1 MIPSRNG
8 TSYSLIVLIILF
20 LLMVQARLWAPYWDT
35 HNVLAI
41 LTWDAM
47 GYYLYLPAK
56 FIYNDLSYLR
66 FVPGI
71 LHEYSPTGGFYQAF
85 PAPHGP
91 DGAMVMK
98 YTCGLAILWTP
109 FFWLGHVA
117 AGWFGYAQDGF
128 SAPYQ
133 IAIAFAGILYGF
145 LGLAMLQRILLRYCS
160 DTVVACTLALL
171 VLGTNFLQYAV
182 YDSAMAHV
190 YVFTM
195 YVLLLWCTIQW
206 HERPR
211 LWVAVSI
218 GLLLGIGILV
228 RPSEAVAALLPLL
241 WGLES
246 KAAWQRK
253 LVLAKTFWWQLVLA
267 VLFVG
272 VGLAPQ
278 LLYWKWASGDFIVY
292 SYQDQGFNFLHPHT
306 WPFLFSARKGWLF
319 YTPLMVLPIAG
330 LVVLWRR
337 NRAVAVPVL
346 VYFLINLWV
355 VSAWDEWTYGGSFGQ
370 RSVVQSYAVL
380 SLPLAYALT
389 WLGEQRHR
397 AVLFTT
403 LVPLIVMLV
412 SVNLFQNWQYMRSII
427 TPDDMNRRYYW
438 SIFNKTMPSQED
450 YALMDGKTRLPKPAS
465 SYERRT
471 LAADDFEQALP
482 QSSVPQ
488 SGITDEL
495 GFNSR
500 HSCRI
505 STEHKYSSTLA
516 VRLGSANLQPKQWV
530 RASCQVYSA
539 YGAWGNRLIVLVE
552 RNGQNVQWNTVRL
565 QNNLSV
571 MNGWTPIWVNVPLP
585 DDASPNDV
593 LKVAVENGDGMPCFV
608 DDLKVEALTLKIK
621 PE

>member
-1 MIPSRNG
+1 MTPSRNG
-8 TSYSLIVLIILF
+8 TSYSLVVLIVLF

-66 FVPGI
+66 FVPDI
-71 LHEYSPTGGFYQAF
+71 MREYSPTGGFYQAF

-109 FFWLGHVA
+109 FFLLGHWA

-133 IAIAFAGILYGF
+133 IAIAFGGIAYGF
-145 LGLAMLQRILLRYCS
+145 LGLSMVRRVLLRYCS
-160 DTVVACTLALL
+160 DVVVACTLALL

-190 YVFTM
+190 YAFTL
-195 YVLLLWCTIQW
+195 YALLLWCTMHW

-211 LWVAVSI
+211 LWLAAGI
-218 GLLLGIGILV
+218 GLLLGLGILV
-228 RPSEAVAALLPLL
+228 RPSEAVAILLPLL
-241 WGLES
+241 WGISS

-253 LVLAKTFWWQLVLA
+253 LALAKTYWRQLVVA
-267 VLFVG
+267 GLFIG
-272 VGLAPQ
+272 VGIAPQ

-292 SYQDQGFNFLHPHT
+292 SYQEQGFSFLHPHT
-306 WPFLFSARKGWLF
+306 WQFLFSVRKGWLF
-319 YTPLMVLPIAG
+319 YTPLMVLPIIG

-337 NRAVAVPVL
+337 NRPVAVPVL
-346 VYFLINLWV
+346 AYFLINLWV
-355 VSAWDEWTYGGSFGQ
+355 VSAWDIWTYGGSFSQ

-380 SLPLAYALT
+380 SIPLAYVLT

-403 LVPLIVMLV
+403 LVPLIALLV
-412 SVNLFQNWQYMRSII
+412 SVNLFQTWQYMRSII

-450 YALMDGKTRLPKPAS
+450 YTLLDGKTRLPGLVS
-465 SYERRT
+465 RYDRRT
-471 LAADDFEQALP
+471 LAYENFEQQASTP
-482 QSSVPQ
+482 QLE
-488 SGITDEL
+488 ITDAL

-500 HSCRI
+500 HSCKVN
-505 STEHKYSSTLA
+505 TEHKYSSTLT
-516 VRLGSANLQPKQWV
+516 VRLGAASLLPKQWV
-530 RASCQVYSA
+530 RASCQVYSE

-552 RNGQNVQWNTVRL
+552 RNGQTVQWNNVRL

-571 MNGWTPIWVNVPLP
+571 SNGWTPIWVDVPLP
-585 DDASPNDV
+585 DDALPDDV
-593 LKVAVENGDGMPCFV
+593 LKIAVENGGGMPCAI
-608 DDLKVEALTLKIK
+608 DDLKAEALVPKAR
-621 PE
+621 